1 MCVLIFI
8 TEVCKLPPVVGDCDA
23 TFRRYFF
30 NRISQSCEVFT
41 YGGCGGN
48 ANNFAEKEDCIR
60 TCRPCKHIKC
70 IVILLVM
77 LSKTVIICM
86 YVCVLARVCNYVY
99 VYVINYNYVCMCV
112 CVIMCVVMF
121 MYVCLCQSR
130 SRKILLGVLFEGNVD
145 LFTPAN

>member
-1 MCVLIFI
+1 
-8 TEVCKLPPVVGDCDA
+8 
-23 TFRRYFF
+23 
-30 NRISQSCEVFT
+30 
-41 YGGCGGN
+41 
-48 ANNFAEKEDCIR
+48 
-60 TCRPCKHIKC
+60 
-70 IVILLVM
+70 M